1 MTNREKLRAMT
12 DEELAEYVCNIDRMC
27 SGCPGVRLCTYLGGH
42 ANGMIKWL
50 QAEAEGDE

>member
-1 MTNREKLRAMT
+1 MTNREKLASMT
-12 DEELAEYVCNIDRMC
+12 DEELAKYVCDLDKMC

-50 QAEAEGDE
+50 KMEAEGEE

>member
-1 MTNREKLRAMT
+1 MTNREKLASMT

-27 SGCPGVRLCTYLGGH
+27 SSCPGSDLCVFGSGH

-50 QAEAEGDE
+50 QAEAEDDE

>member
-1 MTNREKLRAMT
+1 MTNREKLASMT

-27 SGCPGVRLCTYLGGH
+27 SSCPGVRLCTYLGGH

-50 QAEAEGDE
+50 QAEAEDDE